1 MQPVYIV
8 HGVFVQQVNKVGGGF
23 GSFSRVERL
32 NSEFYK
38 VYSVPVSGG
47 DQRQKTAI
55 GPFCDTLTW
64 HWTWFDGTRFE
75 VFFKNQDRVSLS
87 NFSFLLI
94 FKHIFAVHCVKVLL
108 QVLCL
113 C

>member
-1 MQPVYIV
+1 M
-8 HGVFVQQVNKVGGGF
+8 GGGF

-75 VFFKNQDRVSLS
+75 VFFKNQDRVSLF
-87 NFSFLLI
+87 NFFTDIQTYFCSALCKGFTASLVPVLKQREAIKHCLLS
-94 FKHIFAVHCVKVLL
+94 
-108 QVLCL
+108 
-113 C
+113 